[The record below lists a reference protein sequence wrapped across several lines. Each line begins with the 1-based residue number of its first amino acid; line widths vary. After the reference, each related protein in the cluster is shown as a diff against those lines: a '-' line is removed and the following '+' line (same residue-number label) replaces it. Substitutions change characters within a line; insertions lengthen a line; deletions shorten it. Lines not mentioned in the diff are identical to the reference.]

1 MQLPPCSPTMQTATP
16 ARHTRPSPPRLRP
29 RPGQDALPTVL
40 RTRFGEGRPA
50 NRRCARWQPR
60 VTVRRIGPGGR
71 GEVGVG
77 ETALSRGPAPMRAVR
92 WPPPDSHRRDLG
104 RGFGGGPPPPK
115 PVRKPKGSKGSGA
128 SPCQTAVFNTA
139 SAGFRPL
146 TGREPALRAPS
157 KRPQKTPGGT
167 VSKAKSG
174 SHGPESARAVSHS
187 RQEFEPRRQGGGRS
201 PSSSTAGRSPNSTGQ
216 ERTREERQAPHG
228 APFRPPAKITPDR
241 IG

>member
-139 SAGFRPL
+139 SACWLAGL
-146 TGREPALRAPS
+146 LACLRQL
-157 KRPQKTPGGT
+157 KV
-167 VSKAKSG
+167 VSQSPHSG
-174 SHGPESARAVSHS
+174 PD
-187 RQEFEPRRQGGGRS
+187 
-201 PSSSTAGRSPNSTGQ
+201 
-216 ERTREERQAPHG
+216 
-228 APFRPPAKITPDR
+228 RPPRGGVRMQYDR
-241 IG
+241 K